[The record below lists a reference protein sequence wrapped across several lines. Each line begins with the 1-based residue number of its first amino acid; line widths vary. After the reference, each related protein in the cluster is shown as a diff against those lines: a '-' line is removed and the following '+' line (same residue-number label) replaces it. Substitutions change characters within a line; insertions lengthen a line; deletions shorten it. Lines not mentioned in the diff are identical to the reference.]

1 MDAAIQVQTHPQC
14 RRGNSRLKELA
25 IRTIRLIPV
34 FLISVLSTVAVAR
47 DVPNLGVML
56 NDDGDLLFLHD
67 DPEASIRATKASMDA
82 MRGTPIKTF
91 MLSVGAGSDILHYD
105 TKVASIY
112 GWRETKWTKKFDKP
126 KNEEEMW
133 HPRIVKERGAI
144 QKGFDLVRVSG
155 EYAREMGLRFFPSFR
170 MNDDHFVFDPH
181 EYPLTG
187 QFWDKHQDLIIGLDR
202 SPILS
207 QKMYGNLFDFSHK
220 EVRDHRLAVIR
231 EVVDRYGDISEGI
244 ELDFNRT
251 QIFFP
256 RGMAAERGHLITEM
270 VAEVRRYLDEAGKKH
285 GREMY
290 LVVRVPPTMKNCH
303 WAGMQVEK
311 WIEQRLIDVVCPSQ
325 LMTLAHDMPLDEFV
339 KLAKPVGCKVYPY
352 LYPRTSYHW
361 DFVAEPTAASYAAKS
376 KREVTPTLVRGA
388 AQNYYHLGA
397 DGFGL
402 FNFHHEDMA
411 VRPFS
416 DRFYRILRD
425 LDGPNALTIA
435 DKVFAITPAYYLDH
449 EDTYEYRKQVP
460 AALKDGEPAKL
471 TLAVAEDLASPLAK
485 DVPPYVALRLG
496 FTDWPEG
503 AKVEVM
509 LNGRAPVGPFGRES
523 TIVATGSTPKGSPK
537 VFAQL
542 RLDDHSIVKQG
553 INELSVTLRGG
564 SQGDDVKLA
573 EVHLGV
579 IYHREYLDLLYK

>member
-1 MDAAIQVQTHPQC
+1 MKVIPAI
-14 RRGNSRLKELA
+14 
-25 IRTIRLIPV
+25 LIC
-34 FLISVLSTVAVAR
+34 VLSSVAVAR

-56 NDDGDLLFLHD
+56 NDDGDLLFLHNN
-67 DPEASIRATKASMDA
+67 PEASIRATKASMDA

-112 GWRETKWTKKFDKP
+112 GWRETKWTKKFENP

-144 QKGFDLVRVSG
+144 EKGHDLIRVSG

-187 QFWDKHQDLIIGLDR
+187 EFWDNNQDLIIGLER

-207 QKMYGNLFDFSHK
+207 QKMYGNLLDFSHAK
-220 EVRDHRLAVIR
+220 VREHRLAVVR
-231 EVVDRYGDISEGI
+231 EVIDRYHDISEGI

-256 RGMAAERGHLITEM
+256 RGKAGERAHLLTAM
-270 VAEVRRYLDEAGKKH
+270 VAEVRRYLDEAGKKN
-285 GREMY
+285 GRDYY
-290 LVVRVPPTMKNCH
+290 LVVRVPPTLKNCH
-303 WAGMQVEK
+303 WAGMEVEK
-311 WIEQRLIDVVCPSQ
+311 WIEQRLVDAVCPSQ
-325 LMTLAHDMPLDEFV
+325 LMTLAHDMPVDEFV

-361 DFVAEPTAASYAAKS
+361 DFTREPTAEAYAGRAQ
-376 KREVTPTLVRGA
+376 REVTPILVRGA
-388 AQNYYHLGA
+388 AQNYWHQAA

-416 DRFYRILRD
+416 DRLYRILRD
-425 LDGPNALTIA
+425 LDGPKALTIA

-449 EDTYEYRKQVP
+449 EDTYQYRKQVP
-460 AALKDGEPAKL
+460 VALKSGQPVKL
-471 TLAVAEDLASPLAK
+471 TLMVGEDLSSPLAK

-496 FTDWPEG
+496 FNTVPED

-509 LNGRAPVGPFGRES
+509 LNGRAPVGPFGRDS
-523 TIVATGSTPKGSPK
+523 TIQAKGATPTGSPI

-553 INELSVTLRGG
+553 VNEITVTLHGG
-564 SQGDDVKLA
+564 SEAEVKLA

-579 IYHREYLDLLYK
+579 IYDRQYLDLLYK

>member
-1 MDAAIQVQTHPQC
+1 MKLIVP
-14 RRGNSRLKELA
+14 
-25 IRTIRLIPV
+25 RLIALLTFACCVPS
-34 FLISVLSTVAVAR
+34 FAR
-47 DVPNLGVML
+47 DVPNLGLML
-56 NDDGDLLFLHD
+56 NDDGDLLFLHN

-82 MRGTPIKTF
+82 MRGTPIRTF

-112 GWRETKWTKKFDKP
+112 GWRETKSTKKFEKP

-133 HPRIVKERGAI
+133 YPRIVKERGAI
-144 QKGFDLVRVSG
+144 QKGVDLIRVSG
-155 EYAREMGLRFFPSFR
+155 EYARSMGMRFFPSYR
-170 MNDDHFVFDPH
+170 MNDDHFVFDPL

-187 QFWDKHQDLIIGLDR
+187 EFWVKNQNLIIGLDR

-207 QKMYGNLFDFSHK
+207 QKMYGNLLDFSQK
-220 EVRDHRLAVIR
+220 KVRDHRLAVIR
-231 EVVDRYGDISEGI
+231 EVIDRYGDIGDGI

-256 RGMAAERGHLITEM
+256 RDTAAERGHLITEM
-270 VAEVRRYLDEAGKKH
+270 VADVRKCLDEAEKKN
-285 GREMY
+285 GREYY

-303 WAGMQVEK
+303 WAGLEVEK

-361 DFVAEPTAASYAAKS
+361 DFAPEPSAANYAGKS
-376 KREVTPTLVRGA
+376 KREVTPALVRGA
-388 AQNYYHLGA
+388 AQNYWHLGA

-411 VRPFS
+411 ARPFS

-425 LDGPNALTIA
+425 LAEPKCLTIA
-435 DKVFAITPAYYLDH
+435 DKIFAITPAYYLDH

-460 AALKDGEPAKL
+460 VALKNDQPAKL
-471 TLAVAEDLASPLAK
+471 TLMVGEDLASPLAK

-496 FTDWPEG
+496 FDALPEG
-503 AKVEVM
+503 AKVEVL
-509 LNGRAPVGPFGRES
+509 LNGRAPVSAFGRES
-523 TIVATGSTPKGSPK
+523 TIAATGSTPKGSPK

-542 RLDDHSIVKQG
+542 RLGDHTIVKQG
-553 INELSVTLRGG
+553 INELTVTLHGASERT
-564 SQGDDVKLA
+564 DVKLA